1 MMKTGIDMSHI
12 TITRRSMVDQ
22 LREALL
28 DMLATESYSAGQ
40 RIPSEQDLAAHF
52 QASRAT
58 MREAL
63 KSLVLA
69 NVLDCQH
76 GKGYF
81 VHSLDALIHK
91 PLPQLQSVTELM
103 ADFGYTVDNRVLRV
117 REETP
122 EPHVARQLLLDRAQT
137 ILHLERVRLSRGR
150 PLIYS
155 IDMFPRVLIPGPWQ
169 EQDWSGSLFSV
180 FDQEPNVRVVSSS
193 ATISAATLS
202 DELCAEIGT
211 PAGTPWLL
219 MEQVNMTQS
228 GQPVIFSRDYHRG
241 DSFQFFISR
250 RRA

>member
-1 MMKTGIDMSHI
+1 
-12 TITRRSMVDQ
+12 MVDQ
-22 LREALL
+22 LREVLV
-28 DMLATESYSAGQ
+28 DMLASDSYGAGQ
-40 RIPSEQDLAAHF
+40 RIPSEQDLAIRF

-58 MREAL
+58 VREAL
-63 KSLVLA
+63 KGLVLT
-69 NVLDCQH
+69 NVLDCRH

-81 VHSLDALIHK
+81 VRSVDALIHK

-117 REETP
+117 LEETP
-122 EPHVARQLLLDRAQT
+122 TPHVARQLLLDPGET
-137 ILHLERVRLSRGR
+137 ILHLERVRLSRGK

-155 IDMFPRVLIPGPWQ
+155 IDMFPRALIPGPWQ
-169 EQDWSGSLFSV
+169 NQDWSGSLFTL
-180 FDQEPNVRVVSSS
+180 FDQDLDVRVVSSS
-193 ATISAATLS
+193 ATISAAALS

-219 MEQVNMTQS
+219 MEQLNMTKT

-241 DSFQFFISR
+241 DTFQFFITR